1 MASLSGLR
9 LLLMLKALQEL
20 GLTSTVLYA
29 AYQVGLKS
37 GFIRWLTPPKPVPPF
52 EELDEY
58 PDPVINLLEI
68 PSPENL
74 KNVLGDK
81 IDQLIAEAEEII
93 QGKMRLFGVQ
103 AIPFD
108 VAQTGPLVHWTL
120 ADKHPEFNPPQHDI
134 KFIWEPARLGWVFTL
149 GRAYCLSRDARYS
162 QAFWDLIERFL
173 RENPPNLGVNWASGQ
188 EIALRILALVFG
200 WCVFAAQEE
209 DKNRRALIKWAVV
222 MHAERIPSTM
232 IYARAQNNNHLLIEA
247 IGLYTAG
254 VFMPQY
260 KHASQWRR
268 SGWQWANWVFQNQI
282 LDDGCY
288 IQQSTNYHRLML
300 HAALWMDRLAR
311 CQQQPF
317 LVQSSQQLALATR
330 WLLALFDPL
339 SGRVPNL
346 GSNDGA
352 NILPLAVGEF
362 EDYRPVLQAASR
374 AFLGQPLLSS
384 GPWDELGLWLGQPI
398 NSPEKQVFNIPGD
411 QETFLL
417 PGRLHRIST
426 KNSWAYLRA
435 AKFSARPSHADQLH
449 LDLWWRGINV
459 ALDAGTYQYNAL
471 PPWDNSLAST
481 LVHNTVMIDGQDQMN
496 RAGRFL
502 WVNWAQATTEDNKD
516 NKKTESG
523 ALQQVAASH
532 NGYCRL
538 DIKHRRV
545 VTCTNDDQWLVED
558 HLVSCSDK
566 RFFISEHQA
575 YLQWLMPDWQWK
587 FENNILS
594 LLSPYGWIN
603 IDVMVNSVLMDD
615 AIEKVNE
622 RICYQLVRG
631 GQILFGEGDIKSVR
645 GWYSPTY
652 GYKIPA
658 LSYGVVVPFKM
669 PIKITTR
676 WVFPDC
682 G

>member
-1 MASLSGLR
+1 MASPSGVR
-9 LLLMLKALQEL
+9 FLLLLKALQEL

-29 AYQVGLKS
+29 VYQVGLKS
-37 GFIRWLTPPKPVPPF
+37 GFIRWLTPPKPFPPF

-58 PDPVINLLEI
+58 PEPVINLLEI

-74 KNVLGDK
+74 KNVLSDR

-108 VAQTGPLVHWTL
+108 VAQTGPLIHWTL
-120 ADKHPEFNPPQHDI
+120 ADKHPEFNPPRHDI

-149 GRAYCLSRDARYS
+149 GRAYCLSGDARYS

-188 EIALRILALVFG
+188 EVALRILALVFG
-200 WCVFAAQEE
+200 WCVFAAREE

-222 MHAERIPSTM
+222 THAERIPPTM

-311 CQQQPF
+311 YQQQPF
-317 LVQSSQQLALATR
+317 LVQSSRQLALATR
-330 WLLALFDPL
+330 WLIALFDPL

-384 GPWDELGLWLGQPI
+384 GSWDELGLWLGQPL
-398 NSPEKQVFNIPGD
+398 NSPEKQVFNVSGD
-411 QETFLL
+411 QETFHL
-417 PGRLHRIST
+417 PVRLHRIST

-471 PPWDNSLAST
+471 PPWDNSLAGTS
-481 LVHNTVMIDGQDQMN
+481 VHNTVMIDGQDQMN

-502 WVNWAQATTEDNKD
+502 WVNWAQAATED
-516 NKKTESG
+516 NKKTEGG

-545 VTCTNDDQWLVED
+545 VICTNDDQWLVED

-566 RFFISEHQA
+566 KFFVSEHQA

-587 FENNILS
+587 FENNTLS

-603 IDVMVNSVLMDD
+603 IDVMVNSVLTDD
-615 AIEKVNE
+615 EIEKVKE
-622 RICYQLVRG
+622 RICYQLVRS

-658 LSYGVVVPFKM
+658 LSYGVVVPFKT